1 MINGVIIAIKLICLT
16 FLIYLSVGT
25 VLAYKKYKNEEKR
38 QEIEDEELINRV
50 KLYSSVNKSQ
60 LLTKGSSKEE
70 YEKIQN
76 DLLKM
81 IDEAE
86 NG

>member
-25 VLAYKKYKNEEKR
+25 VLTYKKYKNEEKR
-38 QEIEDEELINRV
+38 QEIEDEELINRI
-50 KLYSSVNKSQ
+50 KFYSSVNKSQ

-81 IDEAE
+81 IDEVE

>member
-25 VLAYKKYKNEEKR
+25 VLAYKNEEKR
-38 QEIEDEELINRV
+38 QEIEDEELINRI
-50 KLYSSVNKSQ
+50 KFYSSVNKSQ

-81 IDEAE
+81 IDEVE